1 MNRWVLVLR
10 HAEAEEPAEAARD
23 GRDEA
28 HRELTKDGRRKMH
41 EGARGLKELVEHIDL
56 LVTSPLTRA
65 IQTAD
70 IVAEV
75 FPDAKRLT
83 HPGLA
88 PGIHHATLSQW
99 LMRHK
104 GVVALVGH
112 EPDLSQ
118 WIGYMVSGESR
129 SLVLMKKG
137 GACRLDMPETA
148 VAGEA
153 RIAWHMGLKQ
163 LRGLAAGR

>member
-1 MNRWVLVLR
+1 MNRWVLVVR
-10 HAEAEEPAEAARD
+10 HAEAEEPVDAARD

-41 EGARGLKELVEHIDL
+41 AGARGLQELVPHIDL
-56 LVTSPLTRA
+56 LAASPLTRA
-65 IQTAD
+65 IQTAN
-70 IVAEV
+70 ILAEA
-75 FPDAKRLT
+75 FPHAKRLT

-88 PGIHHATLSQW
+88 PGVNHSALSQW
-99 LMRHK
+99 VMRHK

-118 WIGYMVSGESR
+118 WIGYMVSGDPR

-137 GACRLDMPETA
+137 SVCRLEMPETA
-148 VAGEA
+148 AAGEA
-153 RIAWHMGLKQ
+153 RIAWHMNLKQ
-163 LRGLAAGR
+163 LRYLAQDR

>member
-1 MNRWVLVLR
+1 MNRRVLLLR
-10 HAEAEEPAEAARD
+10 HAEAEEAAEAARE

-28 HRELTKDGRRKMH
+28 HRELTREGRRKMH
-41 EGARGLKELVEHIDL
+41 EGARGLGNLVEHIDV

-70 IVAEV
+70 IVAEA
-75 FPDAKRLT
+75 FPHAKRLT
-83 HPGLA
+83 HPGLS
-88 PGIHHATLSQW
+88 PGVYHSALAQW
-99 LMRHK
+99 VMHHK

-118 WIGYMVSGESR
+118 WIGYMVSGEPR
-129 SLVLMKKG
+129 SLVVMKKG
-137 GACRLDMPETA
+137 GVCCLDMPTTA

-153 RIAWHMGLKQ
+153 GIAWHVTLKQ
-163 LRGLAAGR
+163 LRALG